1 MATTKISGDLSFFD
15 GSVPKSLAEELHKL
29 EKPSAGISKDDL
41 EGTIKQSLDK
51 ADSSVAYNDVQNLT
65 AEQKR
70 QAQANIGIS
79 VFVDVT
85 GYWHIN
91 TK

>member
-15 GSVPKSLAEELHKL
+15 GAVPKSLAEELHKL
-29 EKPSAGISKDDL
+29 EKPSDGISKDDL
-41 EGTIKQSLDK
+41 EESVKQSLDK
-51 ADSSVAYNDVQNLT
+51 ADSSVSYNDMQNLT